1 VIPLTTKIADGGS
14 AIVMDNADSSLNRRM
29 IVPSLAIWA
38 KRPHD
43 DVFVL
48 GLLRQRCVGAKAMH
62 SVIDAVRS
70 RRLNDPA
77 YLAIAAAVAT
87 VVRQWRGYL
96 YSEPVGS
103 NSAVRALR

>member
-1 VIPLTTKIADGGS
+1 
-14 AIVMDNADSSLNRRM
+14 
-29 IVPSLAIWA
+29 
-38 KRPHD
+38 
-43 DVFVL
+43 
-48 GLLRQRCVGAKAMH
+48 MH
-62 SVIDAVRS
+62 CVIDAVRS

-77 YLAIAAAVAT
+77 YLAIAAAVAAVKAGTSALVDT